1 MVAAGTLVVLSPHLD
16 DAVLSIGA
24 YMHAQARLGTDVRVV
39 TVFANDPAS
48 GDPPGEWD
56 VLCGFASAAAGARA
70 RREEDVRACAI
81 VGAEPRWLAFAD
93 DSYGRE
99 PDPDEVWASIQ
110 RVVADSAV
118 LLVPGFPLR
127 HSDHAW
133 LTRLVVERRTELSPT
148 LGFYAEQPYARAVL
162 DRGDPLP
169 PEFARVPTN
178 AADRLAKLRAA
189 SQYRSQ
195 LRPLGTRSLI
205 RALGEEWLRGGE
217 LLALPG

>member
-1 MVAAGTLVVLSPHLD
+1 MVAGGTLVVLSPHLD

-24 YMHAQARLGTDVRVV
+24 YMHAQARLGTDVRAV

-56 VLCGFASAAAGARA
+56 VLCGFPSAAAGARA
-70 RREEDVRACAI
+70 RREEDLRACAI
-81 VGAEPRWLAFAD
+81 VGAEPQWLAFAD
-93 DSYGRE
+93 DSYGCE
-99 PDPDEVWASIQ
+99 PDPDEIWEALE
-110 RVVADSAV
+110 RLLADSAA

-127 HSDHAW
+127 HPDHAW

-148 LGFYAEQPYARAVL
+148 LGFYAEQPYARSAFDQG
-162 DRGDPLP
+162 DRLPL
-169 PEFARVPTN
+169 EFSRVPTN

-195 LRPLGTRSLI
+195 LRPLGPRILI